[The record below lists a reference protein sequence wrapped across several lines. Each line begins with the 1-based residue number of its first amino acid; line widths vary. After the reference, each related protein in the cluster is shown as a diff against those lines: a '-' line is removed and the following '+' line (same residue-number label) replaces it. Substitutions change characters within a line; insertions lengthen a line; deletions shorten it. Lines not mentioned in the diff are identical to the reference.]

1 MVKSF
6 RLLLI
11 LGLAGFVTEAWCQD
25 VRVRGYFAADSAA
38 VGEVIPY
45 VLTAS
50 YPRDTQVLFPDSTF
64 AFAPFEPAGK
74 RFFPTRTAD
83 GRSHDSV
90 VYRLST
96 FELDSLQSLRL
107 PVFVVQA
114 QDCLAVYSERDTIR
128 LRFRVTIPLD
138 SIPAEKLPLKAN
150 TAYQR
155 VQQLFNYPI
164 LLITLGVLVLA
175 AIVTWVVFGKRI
187 RKYFLLRRM
196 NRNYRIFVQ
205 RFGET
210 LDRLGKE
217 ASTRIAEEAL
227 WTWKRYME
235 DLEDYPFTKSTSR
248 EIVRKYSN
256 DQLAKALR
264 VIDRG
269 IYGGYGTTTDPFRFL
284 QDYSRQQF
292 EKREAEVKHG

>member
-6 RLLLI
+6 RLLLV
-11 LGLAGFVTEAWCQD
+11 LLLAGFVTEAWCQN
-25 VRVRGYFAADSAA
+25 VRVRGYFATDSAA
-38 VGEVIPY
+38 IGEVIPY

-128 LRFRVTIPLD
+128 LRFRVNMPLD
-138 SIPAEKLPLKAN
+138 SIPVEKLPLKAN

-164 LLITLGVLVLA
+164 LLIALSVLVIA

-205 RFGET
+205 QFGET

-235 DLEDYPFTKSTSR
+235 DLENYPFTKSTSR
-248 EIVRKYSN
+248 EILRKYSN
-256 DQLAKALR
+256 DQLAQALR

-269 IYGGYGTTTDPFRFL
+269 IYGGYNTTTDPFRFL

>member
-6 RLLLI
+6 RLLLV
-11 LGLAGFVTEAWCQD
+11 LLLAGFVTEAWCQN
-25 VRVRGYFAADSAA
+25 VRVRGYFATDSAA
-38 VGEVIPY
+38 IGEVIPY

-128 LRFRVTIPLD
+128 LRFRVNMPLD
-138 SIPAEKLPLKAN
+138 SIPVEKLPLKAN

-164 LLITLGVLVLA
+164 LLIALSVLVIA

-196 NRNYRIFVQ
+196 NRNYRIFMQ
-205 RFGET
+205 QFGET

-235 DLEDYPFTKSTSR
+235 DLENYPFTKSTSR
-248 EIVRKYSN
+248 EILRKYSN
-256 DQLAKALR
+256 DQLAQALR

-269 IYGGYGTTTDPFRFL
+269 IYGGYNTTTDPFRFL